1 MVPFS
6 PFYPKAQAPLPAQYD
21 ARKAGTEELS
31 EAPYDH
37 TFAAFIT
44 YSASVSL
51 LPMYVRAFT
60 DYSLTSKIP

>member
-31 EAPYDH
+31 EAPMTTH
-37 TFAAFIT
+37 LRLSLLIQ
-44 YSASVSL
+44 ASVSL

-60 DYSLTSKIP
+60 DYPLTSTIP